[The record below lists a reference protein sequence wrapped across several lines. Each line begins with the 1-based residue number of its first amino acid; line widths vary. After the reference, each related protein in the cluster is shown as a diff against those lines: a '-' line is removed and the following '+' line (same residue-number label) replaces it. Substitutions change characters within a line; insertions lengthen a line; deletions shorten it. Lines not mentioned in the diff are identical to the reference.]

1 MMDTTP
7 MVYVAVDPS
16 QPDAAWA
23 LCVDKPENARH
34 TAKDLARWARKGSVV
49 MRVDVETAIVMTRK
63 WIRAEDGRKAV
74 DAAQETLL

>member
-1 MMDTTP
+1 METQ

-23 LCVDKPENARH
+23 LCVDKPENAKY
-34 TAKDLARWARKGSVV
+34 TAKDLAAWARRGAVV

-63 WIRAEDGRKAV
+63 WIRAEDGRKAG
-74 DAAQETLL
+74 DAAQESLI

>member
-1 MMDTTP
+1 METQ

-34 TAKDLARWARKGSVV
+34 TAKDLARWARKGAVV
-49 MRVDVETAIVMTRK
+49 MRVDVDTAREMLRK
-63 WIRAEDGRKAV
+63 WVKVRKAG